1 MKKTRF
7 FKSLTLF
14 ACTVLIAATALLTSG
29 CGDSKTASEGTSSTI
44 TGSVSQNAAKVLG
57 EGETKFGFTVTDAD
71 GKENSFEIHTD
82 KKTVGDALSE
92 LNLIAGDQ
100 GEYGLYV
107 KTVNGITVDYDKD
120 GKYWAFYVN
129 GEYASAGV
137 DATDITEGATYAF
150 KVE

>member
-57 EGETKFGFTVTDAD
+57 EGKTKFGFTVTDAD
-71 GKENSFEIHTD
+71 GKENSFEIPLMLTD
-82 KKTVGDALSE
+82 CSM
-92 LNLIAGDQ
+92 
-100 GEYGLYV
+100 
-107 KTVNGITVDYDKD
+107 
-120 GKYWAFYVN
+120 
-129 GEYASAGV
+129 
-137 DATDITEGATYAF
+137 
-150 KVE
+150 